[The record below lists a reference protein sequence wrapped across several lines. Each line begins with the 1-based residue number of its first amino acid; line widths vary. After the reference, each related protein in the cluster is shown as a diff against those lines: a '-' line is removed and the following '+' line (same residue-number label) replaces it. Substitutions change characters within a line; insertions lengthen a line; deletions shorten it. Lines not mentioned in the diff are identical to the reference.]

1 MFSLP
6 VDLHSQILQ
15 SFLRII
21 LDSTPERSGA
31 FFVHDTKCTEK
42 TAASFDTAANVAV

>member
-1 MFSLP
+1 MTLTLP

-21 LDSTPERSGA
+21 LDSTHSYWFG
-31 FFVHDTKCTEK
+31 T
-42 TAASFDTAANVAV
+42 VADEVI